1 MASVSKQEDFQ
12 GMYKVKKR
20 FRLACKQVPAFFPR
34 LFWLFAAICQKKVC
48 CIREL
53 FLEFECVYD
62 VEMSDVTRIREIL
75 IRSSE
80 KETENLIHIL
90 TNVLRT
96 HRKHIIELTVSSVV

>member
-1 MASVSKQEDFQ
+1 MH
-12 GMYKVKKR
+12 
-20 FRLACKQVPAFFPR
+20 
-34 LFWLFAAICQKKVC
+34 
-48 CIREL
+48 
-53 FLEFECVYD
+53 D

-96 HRKHIIELTVSSVV
+96 RRKHIIELTVSSVV